1 MINAAVVG
9 LGWWGGTLVEAVQ
22 GTSDKIRFVA
32 AHTRSRSE
40 KDQEIA
46 KKHGLA
52 LAASYEDLLADP
64 RIDAVV
70 LATPPSG
77 HRDQV
82 VAAAKA
88 GKHVFCEKPF
98 MLDGKEARE
107 AVAAIEKAGLTMGVG
122 YNRRFH
128 PSWLDLKQRI
138 KSGELGTILHFEC
151 TMTFPNAL
159 TQPATAWRAQRR
171 ESPCGGLFPMGV
183 HAVDGMIDL
192 AGEME
197 DVFCRSFRRV
207 NPNDNDDT
215 TSILFRFKE
224 GMSGY
229 LGIMTTTAP
238 TFRFQVYG
246 SEGMALL
253 GGVTH
258 VAGHSSAQRRSG
270 LFGNYTISPVK
281 GDAMEIEVPQFD
293 VNRAEL
299 EAFAAAASGGEPYPI
314 SHGEMIHGA
323 AATAA
328 IIRSAASGKTEKVS

>member
-1 MINAAVVG
+1 MINAAIVG

-22 GTSDKIRFVA
+22 GSSDKIRFIA

-40 KDQEIA
+40 KDREIA
-46 KKHGLA
+46 DKHGLD
-52 LAASYEDLLADP
+52 LADSYEALLANPD
-64 RIDAVV
+64 IDAVV
-70 LATPPSG
+70 LATPPRG

-82 VAAAKA
+82 VAAARA

-98 MLDGKEARE
+98 MVDGDEARE
-107 AVAAIEKAGLTMGVG
+107 AVAAIEKAGLTLGLG

-128 PSWLDLKQRI
+128 PSWIDLKQRI
-138 KSGELGTILHFEC
+138 TSGELGTILHFEC

-159 TQPATAWRAQRR
+159 TQPAGAWRAQRG
-171 ESPCGGLFPMGV
+171 EAPCGGLFPMGV
-183 HAVDGMIDL
+183 HAIDGMIDL
-192 AGEME
+192 GGKINE
-197 DVFCRSFRRV
+197 VFCQSFRRV

-215 TSILFRFKE
+215 TSILFRFDQ

-258 VAGHSSAQRRSG
+258 VTGHSSTQRRSG
-270 LFGNYTISPVK
+270 LFGNYTISPIK
-281 GDAMEIEVPQFD
+281 GDARPIDVPQFD

-299 EAFAAAASGGEPYPI
+299 EAFASAASGGEPYPI
-314 SHGEMIHGA
+314 SHEEMIEGA

-328 IIRSAASGKTEKVS
+328 IIRSAGSGKVEKVT